1 MLFLLGGY
9 INGTVRFYASLN
21 QIKKNTIGGD
31 IMEENKSEY
40 EATRNSYRKAPKIA
54 QKMLL
59 TKAVEK
65 SSQNRIRWIHLFLL
79 MMKILLKISG
89 RISQFDEA
97 GRV

>member
-1 MLFLLGGY
+1 
-9 INGTVRFYASLN
+9 
-21 QIKKNTIGGD
+21 
-31 IMEENKSEY
+31 MEENKSEY

-97 GRV
+97 SWI